1 MESSSKIY
9 KLLPIMLAFFVMG
22 FVDLVGIAANYVKVD
37 FNLSDTLANLMP
49 SMVFICFLILAVPTG
64 LLMNKIGRKK
74 TVLLSILVMIPSLL
88 IPLITYSFP
97 SMLLSF
103 VLLGVGNTLLQ
114 VSLNPLLAGIVSG
127 KRMSSSLT
135 FGQFVKAIASFLAP
149 IIAAWAVVKFGDWRM
164 ILFPGFAA
172 IAVIS
177 LIYFGLTRYEEDN
190 NELKAVSFRDCFSL
204 LKDKYILFFFL
215 GIMAHVGLDVGINTT
230 APKLLIENLGLSLAD
245 AGFATSFYFIFRT
258 AGCLM
263 GTYLLAQFGDKKI
276 FLISTILILLGILCL
291 FTSNKTILYLGIA
304 AFGLGNSNIFPV
316 MFSQALVRSRG
327 SQNEVSGLMI
337 TGIVGG
343 AIIPLLMG
351 VFSDALG
358 SQVGALIVLLVCI
371 AFLLFLVSPKVTH
384 TR

>member
-177 LIYFGLTRYEEDN
+177 LIYLGLTRYEEDN
-190 NELKAVSFRDCFSL
+190 NESKAVSFRDCFSL

-291 FTSNKTILYLGIA
+291 FTSNKAILYLGIA